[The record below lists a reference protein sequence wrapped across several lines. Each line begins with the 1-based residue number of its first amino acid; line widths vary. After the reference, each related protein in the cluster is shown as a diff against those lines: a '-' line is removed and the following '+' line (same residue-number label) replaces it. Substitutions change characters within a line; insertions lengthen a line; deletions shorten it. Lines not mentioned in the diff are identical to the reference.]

1 MRHRRQGRTLG
12 RSPSHRKALFR
23 NMVTSLILTERE
35 DTELDDNAPKV
46 KGRITTTLAKAKEI
60 RPLVEKCITIA
71 KKGLVAERAAEQFA
85 CDDERGTEAWKAWRA
100 SEKHAQWVAAIA
112 PSVNARRRL
121 FQLLGSKEAVQILMD
136 VLAERFED
144 RPGGYTRIMRLATP
158 RLGDAGVRAILEF
171 VGKNDRVAKK
181 AEKPV
186 FGGDDDSPEAEAD
199 DGSDEDVVEETV
211 AEAESDEPNADES
224 ETEKK
229 DG

>member
-12 RSPSHRKALFR
+12 RSPSHRKALYR
-23 NMVTSLILTERE
+23 NMVTALVLTERE
-35 DTELDDNAPKV
+35 NTELDDNAPKV

-60 RPLVEKCITIA
+60 RPLVEKCVTIA
-71 KKGLVAERAAEQFA
+71 KKGLIAERAASEFA
-85 CDDERGTEAWKAWRA
+85 SSDDRGTEAWKSWRN
-100 SEKHAQWVAAIA
+100 SDTHAKWVEAIT

-121 FQLLGSKEAVQILMD
+121 FQLIGSKEAVQILMD
-136 VLAERFED
+136 VLAERYED

-181 AEKPV
+181 AEKPD
-186 FGGDDDSPEAEAD
+186 FGGDDDTADEVAEEETAEEVVAESEATEAD
-199 DGSDEDVVEETV
+199 D
-211 AEAESDEPNADES
+211 S

>member
-23 NMVTSLILTERE
+23 NMVTALVLTERE
-35 DTELDDNAPKV
+35 NTELDDNAPKV
-46 KGRITTTLAKAKEI
+46 KGRITTTIAKAKEI
-60 RPLVEKCITIA
+60 RPLVEKCVTIA

-85 CDDERGTEAWKAWRA
+85 CDDDRGTEAWKSWRN
-100 SEKHAQWVAAIA
+100 SDKHAQWVAAIT

-121 FQLLGSKEAVQILMD
+121 YQILGSKEAVQILMD
-136 VLAERFED
+136 VLAERYED

-181 AEKPV
+181 SEKPD
-186 FGGDDDSPEAEAD
+186 FGGADDSAE
-199 DGSDEDVVEETV
+199 S
-211 AEAESDEPNADES
+211 AEAEGAGDDEAVADAKSEADGT

-229 DG
+229 DD